1 MITELESRIEKSL
14 DVIDVSYSE
23 ISDILNL
30 PIFHDD
36 IVIKRVMKSIIN
48 ARDSLLHIAN
58 VMALTDK
65 QKSKKDEEDEKCK
78 RQRGHRLYGTIRLPL
93 PSPV

>member
-65 QKSKKDEEDEKCK
+65 QKSKKDEENEKE
-78 RQRGHRLYGTIRLPL
+78 
-93 PSPV
+93 